1 MVQDRPI
8 LLTYSSVWSHRVL
21 ESIAE
26 PYAQRV
32 INECAQS
39 GYIIVSPCKKVWID
53 QPFPAENTD
62 KTSERTHP
70 CAQLFKEMND
80 AFKQAK
86 NYAWMPLYEKTI
98 TLQNKHL
105 EMHTF
110 LKAIVIFN
118 YKHRLNMCEAGT
130 QRDLAGLYQLG
141 EKIAK
146 LFTPEATVI
155 RPNSIEELYASY
167 ADCYLNPKPDCR
179 SARMLRHAHGEAFI
193 SMKTK

>member
-1 MVQDRPI
+1 MEQERPI

-32 INECAQS
+32 INKCAQS

-53 QPFPAENTD
+53 PTFPAENID
-62 KTSERTHP
+62 EAAEQKHP
-70 CAQLFKEMND
+70 CVQLFKQMND
-80 AFKQAK
+80 TFKQAT
-86 NYAWMPLYEKTI
+86 NYSWMPLYGKTI
-98 TLQNKHL
+98 VHQDNHL
-105 EMHTF
+105 ELHTY

-130 QRDLAGLYQLG
+130 QEDLVGLYQLG

-146 LFTPEATVI
+146 LFTPETTVI

-193 SMKTK
+193 SMGTK

>member
-1 MVQDRPI
+1 MEQERPI

-26 PYAQRV
+26 TYAQRV

-53 QPFPAENTD
+53 QTFPAENTD
-62 KTSERTHP
+62 ETSKQPHP
-70 CAQLFKEMND
+70 CTQLFIEMND

-86 NYAWMPLYEKTI
+86 NYSWMPLYGKTI
-98 TLQNKHL
+98 VHQDNHL
-105 EMHTF
+105 ELHTY

-118 YKHRLNMCEAGT
+118 YKHRLNIREAGT
-130 QRDLAGLYQLG
+130 QEDLAGLYQLG

-155 RPNSIEELYASY
+155 RPKSIEELYTSY

-179 SARMLRHAHGEAFI
+179 NARMLRHAHGEAFI
-193 SMKTK
+193 SMGTK

>member
-1 MVQDRPI
+1 MEQERPI

-26 PYAQRV
+26 LHAQRV
-32 INECAQS
+32 INKCAQS

-53 QPFPAENTD
+53 QPLPAENTD

-70 CAQLFKEMND
+70 CAQLFKEMNN

-105 EMHTF
+105 EMYTF

-193 SMKTK
+193 SMETK

>member
-1 MVQDRPI
+1 MEQERPI

-39 GYIIVSPCKKVWID
+39 GYIIVSPCKKLCLDLPISADNID
-53 QPFPAENTD
+53 EAAEQN
-62 KTSERTHP
+62 HL
-70 CAQLFKEMND
+70 CVQLFKQMND
-80 AFKQAK
+80 TFKQAT
-86 NYAWMPLYEKTI
+86 NYSWMPLYEKTI
-98 TLQNKHL
+98 VHQDNHL
-105 EMHTF
+105 ELHTY

-118 YKHRLNMCEAGT
+118 YKHRLNIREAGT
-130 QRDLAGLYQLG
+130 QEDLASLYQLG
-141 EKIAK
+141 ENIVK

-155 RPNSIEELYASY
+155 RQKSIEELYASY

-179 SARMLRHAHGEAFI
+179 NARMLRHAHGEAFI
-193 SMKTK
+193 SMGTK